1 VSGEEEV
8 RHEEKAIMQAVIWV
22 YKAGDVD
29 EGKKLFL
36 DEMAR
41 WFESNQDEIV
51 ARAAVIEEP
60 K

>member
-1 VSGEEEV
+1 
-8 RHEEKAIMQAVIWV
+8 MQAVIWV